1 MLSGDDAITE
11 AELVFREQ
19 ADGRKV
25 SRLPNGKIVLIE
37 LQELDRVKD
46 GERWKVEL
54 AQKDTFAIAHV
65 IERLEANAAASF
77 SPPRMNYAPSRMA
90 PRRNPTQIVMPPSTP
105 PKMGTVAQQTTPPV
119 SVAPILTS
127 AMTQA
132 APTSVIHKGDRVALF
147 IDGANTDGA
156 SREAGYFVDFAKAR
170 KLFQGDSTAYAAF
183 YFVADF
189 TQTDPLHLRF
199 LDFMSHAGYVVRKKA
214 VKKIADDETGEI
226 SYKSNV
232 DTEIVVE
239 LLNTQD
245 NYDVAFLFS
254 GDSDFERVVDILR
267 SRGKR
272 VYVVSSRANLSRELS
287 YVADKP
293 IFYLENFKTELQ
305 REDRQSAVMKP

>member
-1 MLSGDDAITE
+1 MLSGDDSLTE
-11 AELVFREQ
+11 ADLVFREQ

-25 SRLPNGKIVLIE
+25 SRLPNGKIVLID
-37 LQELDRVKD
+37 LQEVDRVKD
-46 GERWKVEL
+46 GERWKVSL
-54 AQKDTFAIAHV
+54 SQKDTFAIAHCV
-65 IERLEANAAASF
+65 ERLEANAAASF
-77 SPPRMNYAPSRMA
+77 VATPMNYAARPA
-90 PRRNPTQIVMPPSTP
+90 PRRNPTQIIMPSSVQPKPATP
-105 PKMGTVAQQTTPPV
+105 APVAAPPMATTT
-119 SVAPILTS
+119 L
-127 AMTQA
+127 TQA
-132 APTSVIHKGDRVALF
+132 SPASVLKKGDRVALF

-156 SREAGYFVDFAKAR
+156 SREAGYFVDFGKAR
-170 KLFQGDSTAYAAF
+170 RFFQGEGTAYAAF

-189 TQTDPLHLRF
+189 TQKDELQVRF
-199 LDFMSHAGYVVRKKA
+199 LDFLSHAGYVVRKKA
-214 VKKIADDETGEI
+214 VKKIVDDETGDV

-232 DTEIVVE
+232 DTEVVVE

-293 IFYLENFKTELQ
+293 IFYLENFKTDLQ
-305 REDRQSAVMKP
+305 RDEKAAPVAKP

>member
-1 MLSGDDAITE
+1 MLSGDDALTE
-11 AELVFREQ
+11 ADLVFREQ

-25 SRLPNGKIVLIE
+25 SRLPNGKIVLIDLSE
-37 LQELDRVKD
+37 VDRVKD
-46 GERWKVEL
+46 GERWKVSL
-54 AQKDTFAIAHV
+54 VQKDTFAIAHC
-65 IERLEANAAASF
+65 IDRLEANAAASF
-77 SPPRMNYAPSRMA
+77 VQTPMNYAAARSA
-90 PRRNPTQIVMPPSTP
+90 PRRNPTQIIMPASLQPKPLAAP
-105 PKMGTVAQQTTPPV
+105 PA
-119 SVAPILTS
+119 SVAPVVAPIATS
-127 AMTQA
+127 VVTQA
-132 APTSVIHKGDRVALF
+132 TPATVLKEGDRVALF

-156 SREAGYFVDFAKAR
+156 SREAGYFVDFGKAR
-170 KLFQGDSTAYAAF
+170 KFFQGEGTAYAAF

-189 TQTDPLHLRF
+189 TQKDELQVRF
-199 LDFMSHAGYVVRKKA
+199 LDFLSHAGYVVRKKA
-214 VKKIADDETGEI
+214 VKKITDDETGEV

-232 DTEIVVE
+232 DTEVVVE

-293 IFYLENFKTELQ
+293 IFYLENFKSELQ
-305 REDRQSAVMKP
+305 REDKSPVKATT